1 MAPVAVSQGSKGI
14 VAFGGQASSSSKH
27 ECLTTS
33 KKTSLLNAS
42 MKSMGLAVMGSAAGI
57 AGGYVLQLIGGGGSG
72 FGGWNGGGP
81 GGGGS
86 GGSGDF
92 WHGCLENFMA
102 FASSD
107 DPESN
112 FDSHGLKVGSKTNI
126 SKLNPTK
133 RYKIS
138 GVDLMDS
145 RTEKLVGPD
154 DPFHELITLKPGGIF
169 TRAQFQTEL
178 ENLSGCGM
186 FESVYLDA
194 IPHQDGTLRMQVSF
208 AESEWQPS
216 EGIRC
221 VNVGLIPQ
229 TKPPDV
235 DFTKMTDK
243 EREAFIKS
251 QEEEYKQRL
260 RMTKPVILPRKVE
273 KDISAWLRQERRVTA
288 RILQKIR
295 DRVQKWYHEN
305 GFACAQV
312 VNFGN
317 LNTKEIV
324 CEIVEGDITK
334 LVVQYQDKLGL
345 PCEGNTD
352 MQIVERELPEQLQPG
367 FIFNIEA
374 GKSALRSVNSL
385 GLFSNIEVNPR
396 PDEENDGGIIVE
408 IKLKELEQQT
418 AEVSTEW
425 SIAPGGSG
433 WPTLASVQP
442 GGSVNF
448 EHRNI
453 QGLNRSLFGSVTSN
467 NLLNPQDDLGFKM
480 EYVHPYL
487 DGVSNPRNRILKASC
502 FNSRKLSPVFTGGP
516 GLEEVPT
523 VWVDRAGVKANI
535 TENFTRQS
543 KFTYGLVLEEVTTR
557 DETSAICT
565 NGGRALPSGALS
577 MDGPPTTLSDTGID
591 RIGFFQA
598 NITRDSTSFING
610 TPVGARYIFQVD
622 QGLGV
627 GSKYPVFNRHQITAT
642 HFLQLKKVDEES
654 KAPPAVLVLHGRYGG
669 CVGDLAAYDAFTL
682 GGPYSVRG
690 YNMGELGACRNF
702 LELATEIRVPILNT
716 HTYGFLE
723 YGTDL
728 GSSKDVRGNP
738 TEFFRRAGNG
748 MSYGL
753 GVKLGLVRAEYI
765 QDCNTGSGALF
776 VRFGERF

>member
-1 MAPVAVSQGSKGI
+1 MNYQSSHLRIDFSWNGCFDRSKTSLEFTIHEHQHVCIHQKQHKGSVFMAPVAVSQGSKGI

-92 WHGCLENFMA
+92 WHGCLEHFMA

-295 DRVQKWYHEN
+295 DRVQKWYHDN

-352 MQIVERELPEQLQPG
+352 MQIVERELPEQVLSSSIP
-367 FIFNIEA
+367 
-374 GKSALRSVNSL
+374 LRV
-385 GLFSNIEVNPR
+385 
-396 PDEENDGGIIVE
+396 
-408 IKLKELEQQT
+408 
-418 AEVSTEW
+418 
-425 SIAPGGSG
+425 
-433 WPTLASVQP
+433 
-442 GGSVNF
+442 
-448 EHRNI
+448 
-453 QGLNRSLFGSVTSN
+453 
-467 NLLNPQDDLGFKM
+467 
-480 EYVHPYL
+480 
-487 DGVSNPRNRILKASC
+487 
-502 FNSRKLSPVFTGGP
+502 
-516 GLEEVPT
+516 
-523 VWVDRAGVKANI
+523 
-535 TENFTRQS
+535 
-543 KFTYGLVLEEVTTR
+543 
-557 DETSAICT
+557 
-565 NGGRALPSGALS
+565 
-577 MDGPPTTLSDTGID
+577 
-591 RIGFFQA
+591 
-598 NITRDSTSFING
+598 
-610 TPVGARYIFQVD
+610 
-622 QGLGV
+622 
-627 GSKYPVFNRHQITAT
+627 
-642 HFLQLKKVDEES
+642 
-654 KAPPAVLVLHGRYGG
+654 
-669 CVGDLAAYDAFTL
+669 CV
-682 GGPYSVRG
+682 
-690 YNMGELGACRNF
+690 
-702 LELATEIRVPILNT
+702 
-716 HTYGFLE
+716 
-723 YGTDL
+723 
-728 GSSKDVRGNP
+728 
-738 TEFFRRAGNG
+738 
-748 MSYGL
+748 
-753 GVKLGLVRAEYI
+753 
-765 QDCNTGSGALF
+765 
-776 VRFGERF
+776 

>member
-1 MAPVAVSQGSKGI
+1 MAPLMAASQGI
-14 VAFGGQASSSSKH
+14 VALGGQASINSKH
-27 ECLTTS
+27 NSLAVS
-33 KKTSLLNAS
+33 KKTSVLHAA
-42 MKSMGLAVMGSAAGI
+42 MKSMGLVAVGSASGV
-57 AGGYVLQLIGGGGSG
+57 AGGYALQSMGGGGSG
-72 FGGWNGGGP
+72 FGGWNGGFGGS
-81 GGGGS
+81 GGGGN

-92 WHGCLENFMA
+92 WHGFAENFMA

-112 FDSHGLKVGSKTNI
+112 FDSHGMKVGSKANI

-169 TRAQFQTEL
+169 NRAQFQTEL

-295 DRVQKWYHEN
+295 DRVQKWYHDN

-324 CEIVEGDITK
+324 CEIVEGDITQ
-334 LVVQYQDKLGL
+334 LVVQYQDKMGL
-345 PCEGNTD
+345 SCEGNTD
-352 MQIVERELPEQLQPG
+352 MRIVERELPEQLQAG
-367 FIFNIEA
+367 YIFNIEA
-374 GKSALRSVNSL
+374 GKAALRSVNSL

-408 IKLKELEQQT
+408 IKLKELEQKT

-448 EHRNI
+448 EHRNLH
-453 QGLNRSLFGSVTSN
+453 GLNCSVFGSVTSN

-480 EYVHPYL
+480 EYVRPYL
-487 DGVSNPRNRILKASC
+487 DGVSNPRNRVFKASC

-516 GLEEVPT
+516 GLDEVPT

-598 NITRDSTSFING
+598 NITRDSTSFMNG
-610 TPVGARYIFQVD
+610 TPVGARFIFQVD

-627 GSKYPVFNRHQITAT
+627 GSKFPIFNRHQLTAT
-642 HFLQLKKVDEES
+642 SFFQLKKEED
-654 KAPPAVLVLHGRYGG
+654 KKNAPPPVLVLHGRYGG

-702 LELATEIRVPILNT
+702 LELATELRIPIFNT
-716 HTYGFLE
+716 HTFAFLE

-748 MSYGL
+748 ISYGL
-753 GVKLGLVRAEYI
+753 GVKLGLIRAEYT